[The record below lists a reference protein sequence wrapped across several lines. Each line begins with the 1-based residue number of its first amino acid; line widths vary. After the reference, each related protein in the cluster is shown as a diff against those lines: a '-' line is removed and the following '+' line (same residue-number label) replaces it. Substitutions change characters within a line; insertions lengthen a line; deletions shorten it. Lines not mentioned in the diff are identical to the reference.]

1 MILVNRWPLLAVLMV
16 AACAR
21 PGSVPL
27 PPETGRSTSAS
38 VPPSPRATSPAPL
51 KPRCVDGVEISA
63 GETSAAMG
71 LRATGIE
78 LRNCGKKRYTV
89 NGYPALDVLGDDRKK
104 LDLRVLHGVS
114 EVAMIDQWNVPPKR
128 INLEPGESVTAVLVW
143 RSLTTDAEEA
153 RTGAY
158 LSVARADGEPR
169 HTITHPVDAGNT
181 GKVAVSPW
189 VAAAQNPP
197 SE

>member
-1 MILVNRWPLLAVLMV
+1 MISVYRWPLLTVLLV

-21 PGSVPL
+21 PGTVPT
-27 PPETGRSTSAS
+27 PPEIGRSPSAS
-38 VPPSPRATSPAPL
+38 APPPSPRTTSPAPL

-89 NGYPALDVLGDDRKK
+89 NGYPVLDVLGDNRKK
-104 LDLRVLHGVS
+104 LDLRILHGVS
-114 EVAMIDQWNVPPKR
+114 EVATIDHWNVPPKR
-128 INLEPGESVTAVLVW
+128 ITVDPGESVTAVLVW
-143 RSLTTDAEEA
+143 RNLTTDAEKA
-153 RTGAY
+153 LTGAY

-169 HTITHPVDAGNT
+169 HTIAHPVDAGNT

-189 VAAAQNPP
+189 VAPD
-197 SE
+197 